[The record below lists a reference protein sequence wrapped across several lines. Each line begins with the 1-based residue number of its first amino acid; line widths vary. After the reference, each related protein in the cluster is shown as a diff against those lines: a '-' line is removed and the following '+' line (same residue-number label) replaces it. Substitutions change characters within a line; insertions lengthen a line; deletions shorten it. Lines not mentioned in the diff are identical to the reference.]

1 MTQPRTLL
9 AFWTLAMALACS
21 AAAQSAKSLLI
32 GPGDLLQIRVFDT
45 PELDQ
50 SVRVTDAGTVTL
62 IVGANVQVSSLSAE
76 SASRNIE
83 SALLD
88 GHLLLHPHVSVSIVE
103 LATQKVSI
111 LGEVKAP
118 GAYTIT
124 TSRSVIDVLTLAGGI
139 TDIADRRIV
148 IERRGTHEHISYFLS
163 NSPDLALASAVSIDP
178 GDSIFVPKAGIV
190 YVLGDVARPGGYML
204 TNNDAQLTS
213 LQLLARA
220 GGTNHSAVPS
230 RAKLIHRSGNAYLE
244 EPLPLSAM
252 QKGKR
257 PDMLL
262 RPDDILWVPFSY
274 LRSFAAQGSGI
285 VSALGS
291 ATVYK
296 F

>member
-1 MTQPRTLL
+1 MTQLKNFLL
-9 AFWTLAMALACS
+9 ILALVTTFDCG
-21 AAAQSAKSLLI
+21 AAAQSKDSLLI
-32 GPGDLLQIRVFDT
+32 GPGDLLQIKVFDT

-50 SVRVTDAGTVTL
+50 SVRVTDAGTLPL
-62 IVGANVQVSSLSAE
+62 IVGTNVQVSSLSVE
-76 SASRNIE
+76 SAARNIE

-88 GHLLLHPHVSVSIVE
+88 GHFLLHPHVAVSIAE

-139 TDIADRRIV
+139 TDAADRKIS
-148 IERRGTHEHISYFLS
+148 IERRGTHERVSYFLS
-163 NSPDLALASAVSIDP
+163 NTPDLALASAILVDP
-178 GDSIFVPKAGIV
+178 GDTILVPKAGIV
-190 YVLGDVARPGGYML
+190 YVLGDVARPGGYTM
-204 TNNDAQLTS
+204 TNNDAQLTA

-230 RAKLIHRSGNAYLE
+230 RAKLIRKKGNGYIE

-252 QKGKR
+252 QKGQTI
-257 PDMLL
+257 DVFLQ
-262 RPDDILWVPFSY
+262 PDDILWIPFSY

-285 VSALGS
+285 VSALTS

>member
-1 MTQPRTLL
+1 
-9 AFWTLAMALACS
+9 
-21 AAAQSAKSLLI
+21 
-32 GPGDLLQIRVFDT
+32 
-45 PELDQ
+45 
-50 SVRVTDAGTVTL
+50 
-62 IVGANVQVSSLSAE
+62 
-76 SASRNIE
+76 
-83 SALLD
+83 
-88 GHLLLHPHVSVSIVE
+88 
-103 LATQKVSI
+103 
-111 LGEVKAP
+111 
-118 GAYTIT
+118 
-124 TSRSVIDVLTLAGGI
+124 
-139 TDIADRRIV
+139 
-148 IERRGTHEHISYFLS
+148 
-163 NSPDLALASAVSIDP
+163 
-178 GDSIFVPKAGIV
+178 
-190 YVLGDVARPGGYML
+190 VLGDVARPGGYML

-257 PDMLL
+257 PDVLL